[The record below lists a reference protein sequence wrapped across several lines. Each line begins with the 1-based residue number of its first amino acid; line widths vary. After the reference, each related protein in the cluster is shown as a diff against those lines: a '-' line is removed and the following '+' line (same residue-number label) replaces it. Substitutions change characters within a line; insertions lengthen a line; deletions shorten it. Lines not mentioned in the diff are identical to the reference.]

1 MARSGNKSG
10 AEVYGTPT
18 WVKITGAVALAVV
31 VLIAIVIATGLGGTH
46 GPGRHFSQETVEPV
60 PQ

>member
-1 MARSGNKSG
+1 MARSGNKSA

-18 WVKITGAVALAVV
+18 WVKITGAIALVVV
-31 VLIAIVIATGLGGTH
+31 VLVAIVMAIGLGGTH
-46 GPGRHFSQETVEPV
+46 GPGRHVYQETVELV

>member
-10 AEVYGTPT
+10 AEVYGAPT
-18 WVKITGAVALAVV
+18 WVKISGAIVLAVV
-31 VLIAIVIATGLGGTH
+31 VLVAIVMATGLGGTH
-46 GPGRHFSQETVEPV
+46 GPGRHVPQETVEFV